1 MFRWVKRHFLSKKD
15 GPRLDASD
23 ESDTNVEEAKEVLW
37 DLCGNYNC
45 QLKRSCEEHVG
56 DGLWNKRNEKL
67 GSVGQRKKSSK
78 ERGDDD
84 SQWTRSEEEKGD
96 IDTGEVEESGK
107 SRSEND
113 RTNLVHLNI
122 LSSESKE
129 RRTEHPPP
137 TITSSSSSSTLTP
150 CYTPHIVLQPS
161 SLYDKDSRKERNEGQ
176 IVGSVLCP
184 SAQRWCPRRSPSSE
198 YLQCSYSSG
207 VSISDTDQDV
217 GNPFQSQVPPG
228 KPDKPSTDVDDGTL
242 SDPRH
247 DDDVLASTTMTSVVF
262 NDPLLDPSTK
272 TQQQDG
278 STGNSLLIPQ
288 SVTNSKGNH
297 WKKKCNVSIV
307 PEGNNN
313 NNGSIEE
320 HSNTNSAFFTSD
332 KGSGKDSQDIFS
344 NTTCIL
350 DVSIGNEF
358 QDKLSLKKTNPH
370 PLHSDL
376 LEQVVLSEQL
386 SKHSDKNLC
395 QLSDINSEQA
405 VDKGIPDTLLS
416 SNWSPITG
424 YQNELEPDVQE
435 NSREI
440 KGGCSTL
447 QPTICLTNKAEKN
460 VDINITCSPL
470 QPATYIVDEAETSC
484 CDPCLVN
491 AGKEPTEKD
500 GTLPKIVQGA
510 GQTALEK
517 QCVDYTL
524 KAQAEDGVV
533 RYKTKENE
541 LDQRQREQ
549 NVLTGE
555 EVKKTVEEN
564 VSLEQLKEDVTAQEY
579 IEKDISEVVIKEVI
593 SQEEV
598 KEHISQEEVKEHI
611 SQEWIKEDKSQK
623 QIKQDIATKDC
634 KEKLS
639 QEQIGGNI
647 LQEQVMEDVSQVNR
661 AGVSNEPKEIKLE
674 EEKRRDT
681 VNQERIENNHRGEL
695 ASASLVI
702 SPKLE
707 WEEEPRGKEKDSAS
721 PDDKMKNESPWNEND
736 KLDSDVGSSIIG
748 TKKENLNSESD
759 QLNLKPDNCS
769 AVSGLA
775 EGRATA
781 SAYPST
787 TTLRCCFP
795 PAYLPPAC
803 LYNQPGKLCSVL
815 GERFIMTEVDAAPLL
830 VSMKLETTPLGPFGV
845 AFVWVDSK
853 PVSLDQFPEGTNV
866 HFDAIFLSNKT
877 AKYVTVVVWLRSK
890 PIYTTEP
897 YYNSYVVVDEL
908 EDLNVQFISFSKRT
922 GVVKGVICGVTRFF
936 TFPKSAVFIN
946 GRGMA
951 DEKEI
956 ARFADPGYGQ
966 LYGNVRIFVTAGA
979 VESLFHGN
987 KQAAVANGSVGG
999 QVTAHIRWRI
1009 SKKKKEIW
1017 SVVMIQLP
1025 ESLVATHVATPA
1037 NCCFH
1042 KMALSSVKVFP
1053 GRLCSTTTTPSKPC
1067 VIDDPVIERETDQ
1080 YNVPMQSVK
1089 EGNPEHHFATQ
1100 TDSTHSME
1108 VSEQG
1113 WKKQNPD
1120 FSSMASREASSG
1132 SHQSNARGDGENT
1145 DNTVLSVDQ
1154 TDGSSPSLDSSQDT
1168 TTAQRKRKRTRR
1180 GKTIAEKTPQLYRN
1194 WSGRLFWDS
1203 SDSFFKI
1210 ATTINN
1216 SVVHLTMGDRV
1227 IYVNNGKACEAE
1239 MCDVDIP
1246 VHFDAHLMGGIMHC
1260 IFVAV
1265 WKGDKPHMTYNV
1277 SNTCR
1282 HYYDV
1287 PGIYQG
1293 PCSDDLLE
1301 FEVTLAGERKTIR
1314 TEYCNMCLFTKD
1326 GEHCASIPLF
1336 SRVSLHL
1343 MEDFSCLTHPWR
1355 TRLVIIEGQKS
1366 EVAKVNQDVPKL
1378 EDKARRVETSQLDV
1392 SDDGSISFTTSG
1404 KAIHFCSSV
1413 KNLKSHY
1420 YKNCHGTLYWNYDVE
1435 LFNISTTIDGILLDL
1450 KVGNNAY
1457 YIERGRII
1465 HVYKNSEPE
1474 PVQFDVCA
1482 VSNTSL
1488 KIVVIWKGIKPQMT
1502 YSRGKTIIYY
1512 YDVPGVYQG
1521 LKDDLLEFDIT
1532 LDNGE
1537 KKTVRTTCGRGVYTE
1552 KGQVCSII
1560 PTGSPVCLHLK
1571 KRFGVD
1577 GDMDWDALLV
1587 VVGSIN
1593 TSLPVTVT
1601 HQAASAG
1608 VSQKTPSRLYRNC
1621 LGLLRW
1627 QSGLNIYRIVTLSG
1641 GAPLSIHLDQQ
1652 TWIIK
1657 NNVAVELK
1665 EGTENLTVKFDIYIQ
1680 DNPSNIYHP
1689 CVLWVGEKPKE
1700 ARKNHMMYY
1709 FDIPGIFR
1717 GFEGKLMKFDVC
1729 IKGEDFSIKTSPS
1742 KHIYTPEGH
1751 LMESV
1756 PECSHVLV
1764 HLQQNTTMTIDASWG
1779 VRVIVVQPIPTE
1791 DKDEMEGTTLQKLY
1805 LVLQGKTEMASGKY
1819 TFRYQYDGIEKT
1831 ILMPVDIAM
1840 DSPPLLPPALPS
1852 SSSSSS
1858 SQVRDFNLIVH
1869 CRHNNTMPVCGWF
1882 EKRSRPLYA
1891 EHFQTLIDFDFRKKL
1906 LTLCSLNGKQT
1917 HFEMATQYVVKGK
1930 TRHLVEESLGNSP
1943 VIHAVIEEVELHNIG
1958 GLVINKRVIFLTSNS
1973 RLCQAALLFLCLS
1986 HVDNENEFLS
1996 IHSDTHDSS
2005 IQVNNRDHNEAILAI
2020 KRKSVSNVEKNL
2032 AAPVDA
2038 AEETPAAKK
2047 QNQRGSVSMPE
2058 LSESVYTDGRNVSH
2072 TDSEDSG
2079 ELGMTGQENRSGL
2092 GMKKF
2097 IGDPS
2102 QPTDRRW
2109 LCREALRLLLTSGS
2123 SLKELTRKH
2132 SSLYAVL
2139 VGQFRNTCEGVSLFH
2154 CEHISQTIVLPLGIP
2169 RYDWRKPN
2177 EGKEEKEEW
2186 NTYFLLAR
2194 RDLNE
2199 SKITYQPYFLWPKGG
2214 KCTPYIITAQ
2224 QPFLV
2229 DTKNQVLG
2237 IKDETSGSSAN
2248 YIYSY
2253 DVAFSLRSRKSVSKF
2268 LNSLT
2273 TSFYAVVEDDS
2284 PINIKGHLIQGQI
2297 ILLTSSYNIALACIS
2312 TLVGNYTKFLHQKV
2326 KSPTQRE
2333 KVTYLQQQEK
2343 TDIPTQQEKRV
2354 TSLDQEENTDIPTQ
2368 QEELETCLLQK
2379 IETQTLIQEHEIIS
2393 PQVNSKESTVVSLSP
2408 TDAEIYIVKD
2418 ALNYCALEATLASM
2432 YMGTYSMIIEDVED
2446 WIRTNLYSI
2455 EHDSVKGMLKD
2466 CLGVKTIMEHAK
2478 SERFFPVL
2486 KEVIDIAGIEP
2497 LIEHDMGFDSII
2509 HIAVKACIKTSLD
2522 SLKPEAVKDIIK
2534 KCFHDWAPEAVKAQ
2548 LDHMVPE
2555 TALTLLKESIDHIEL
2570 KAMIDSPGR
2579 CGIIAKQVRAKESPV
2594 SCAAVI
2600 RKDSPDSCGTVVPI
2614 KDSGSKENQEWLC
2627 RETLRQCLASQ
2638 SMEGLT
2644 SKHSAAFPVLLGQ
2657 LENLPGGS
2665 WLFHCDQLPHP
2676 LSIPPDVS
2684 HNSWRQ
2690 SRRNGKTCL
2699 LTKREYNEDG
2709 QNIYQPFFLWPGE
2722 KCDPYIIKAQ
2732 CSPVIDTMFQVMAL
2746 QDEASGGLKYCIYN
2760 YDVACTRKGKRC
2772 LNEFFSHIKIT
2783 KTPFYVVVEDMLPLN
2798 IHSYRIEAEILF
2810 LTSSYA
2816 VALGCISTLVGNNTD
2831 LSQKE
2836 RNIPTPQEEEKL
2848 TLVHQGEKDIPS
2860 LQQKDPPTVNT
2871 EKGIKSLK
2879 QVKEVN
2885 QQEEIQT
2892 HDKESTITQQE
2903 KPVTH
2908 AFDAVTPNHVLEEA
2922 VTPSH
2927 ICKQTITTSH
2937 VSKEGITPIHMH
2949 EDKVTVSDVCK
2960 ETIRPSHMLEE
2971 RVITPDCMYQVIMTY
2986 KNSQREAD
2994 GCPRGQTCYVV
3005 ASQFSDVAS
3014 QFTSEFATKYDHCY
3028 GFLKPYSDE
3037 FSLIECI
3044 SGKRRVL
3051 CCWSH
3056 IFFNSK
3062 KPSFN
3067 SFFQSSQKVLVSVI
3081 ILPFLKP
3088 MPLSNGIVIDAM
3100 GVLAWYGDSIKLVMV
3115 HECDIHQ
3122 AVLMPVS
3129 SEQLT
3134 SKMKEQ
3140 RENNQMTIETRRTD
3154 YFMLCQAGSTF
3165 SGFQQQV
3172 LLASGLKR
3180 MSVCIKFFIDDWVIC
3195 AGMQDELVRCKIS
3208 DIYISGKPCICMEDL
3223 LMIRNDLQLIVIIH
3237 TPAIKLYGK
3246 TATMKALIGFT
3257 DSEDLLPCIHICSE
3271 HRGGIL
3277 LHDTPAES
3285 TTGNRNMYR
3294 DELAVVRETFSY
3306 IQTVWEQTD
3315 ARHDYLRRTLLGTMK
3330 PSLLIPEMMKTR
3342 DHTECNGVVT
3352 SGSEECGQ
3360 VKILLRC
3367 QDPVQNISAHRSL
3380 LFGLPANKN
3389 LKTIV
3394 GQAVTVFL
3402 GSFTPEGGD
3411 QTWRVVFGWIHSD
3424 LVSYRVTQMND
3435 DEGASVYHKQC
3446 CPKALLIQHF
3456 EHVYNKAKFRI
3467 IIGVK
3472 SYESGEDDIFS
3483 CTDGIESMMIS
3494 CKKDSVLDHGVK
3506 KTKAWRLLVNASL
3519 NEEVPISRGMDG
3531 WNNCKN
3537 VSMVD
3542 NGDKDEDFKNIQV
3555 HELPTH
3561 DQQGGT
3567 KQGIGAW
3574 RGTTQNLKVQVCKT
3588 HGVRIVDGIF
3598 ASRSKVSSPCRTSFS
3613 ETSSPPENQQR
3624 GVVDPQLQPLPTQT
3638 WSCINSS
3645 HIDHVGEDQLVV
3657 RDSNKTVLIKRSVL
3671 YSGTSKVGVRP
3682 LNDMLTVGCQEEVR
3696 VRGLVL
3702 PVASPITITNFNND
3716 LNVTHMAAV
3725 AWLIPEASKGTKSNV
3740 NDDEACMV
3748 DGKVIEKSKK
3758 YTDDSPND
3766 STPVALQ
3773 TDDDDESEEDTN
3785 EVYMGDS
3792 CGVDGL
3798 DGNGSGGGGGLEGN
3812 LDSIVG
3818 GISAPVCTLSPY
3830 SGISREIES
3839 LSNEDAILNYQYNH
3853 RTGRNSEI
3861 HATKDEFCSVNT
3873 PKAKEKIGKQR
3884 NDKGTSGDAAINNES
3899 DNATS
3904 AKTDSKVEET
3914 WLSESK
3920 SNLNCSAN
3928 ISGDKKEVAIALKP
3942 ELDNDFGI
3950 GKSGGGV
3957 CGKDGSSV
3965 SSKQDSANGGVTV
3978 NKEPLLGVKTRQTMG
3993 KNLMQ
3998 SENEEQVHVPN
4009 ILDCYKENR
4018 AQYTKYISEMNVTV
4032 VIESLR
4038 KNSEQLV
4045 LAKKQVL
4052 YVVSGTGPKCIIPC
4066 FLKTWDNTYGILR
4079 SNVGYTMFKRQHIY
4093 ERSSQTMAKLSL
4105 KYLDALIL
4113 MLEEPKTVLGYSVN
4127 SIGLLVGASNNR
4139 IMVTDPLRFLTRT
4152 LNVYTEDWMLE
4163 CSVLQIHKSRN
4174 FSLIKLCDKSPFMD
4188 EEELELKTQVT
4199 PRKMNIKVPLQIESR
4214 ECSCVIMER
4223 DFLVLKTSGMMVLA
4237 LKKDFY
4243 RGDETPHPMYWRG
4256 CQMKQLN
4263 AVSVLSVMLTQ
4274 PVTIENCEISHFA
4287 VLLYLGMRPAA
4298 ANTILAKWKE
4308 GKVDKNMTLH
4318 IEGRERLKIINL
4330 QFRFDSSVPSSTE
4343 MKVRDLG
4350 TCKLM
4355 VGKSSQATIVTNTF
4369 SASKGVNYNTTSTGD
4384 PRTTGCSN
4392 TPSVS
4397 QAKNAAP
4404 KPQVQN
4410 IEITVKVPHPRNIE
4424 NFVCRCVLVKR
4435 KLAVLMAKEMVIL
4448 ALQKDFYRD
4457 NKKISPY
4464 CPLEELLENMPGTG
4478 VSVVA
4483 ALIAKPVMVEKHKIT
4498 HLALV
4503 AYIGKKPTT
4512 TDEIIAEWKKNR
4524 MVRRTSVNVESIC
4537 GSPPKVIIFTLSLEG
4552 HDIPSSKPAGM
4563 TVSQQQP
4570 KVPVQTAEKQIQYKM
4585 VSKSLQTCGTAA
4597 GKSQLPTDIYVNVMT
4612 YNWGKMLDTNCAK
4625 ILQLRKTCGF
4635 LEVTHEKLVEGKAV
4649 IYFPQET
4656 LYINKERPN
4665 KNYSVNF
4672 ILSQYKDK
4680 YIGCLARSFISKGEN
4695 TGRIITGV
4703 KTHFIAKLVWYG
4715 DRPSTE
4721 ELKIKETT
4729 STAAAATTTVGTA
4742 QPVTVTPSP
4751 VHKPKGDARPGK
4763 SAVSTIQYTTK
4774 RSSPAPN
4781 KSGEKKAAVY
4791 PLSTKHE
4798 RNARKPAQASLGGRG
4813 SLRMGQVEEVHSRTG
4828 RLRLD
4833 DGALLYFSRERCFL
4847 YGLCLN
4853 KVELDHVLSI
4863 GVKAEYELSE
4873 TSRARDIKGVW
4884 VGESAPLDP
4893 HHLSATLESWC
4904 CTHNVP
4910 VATKAMLLKEAGW
4923 LSPDLQPLADTS
4935 QDKEVIDLC

>member
-1 MFRWVKRHFLSKKD
+1 MFRWVKRHFLSKKG
-15 GPRLDASD
+15 GPCLDASD
-23 ESDTNVEEAKEVLW
+23 ESDTKVEEAKEVW
-37 DLCGNYNC
+37 DLCGNDNS
-45 QLKRSCEEHVG
+45 QWKRSCEEHVG
-56 DGLWNKRNEKL
+56 DGLWNKRNEEL
-67 GSVGQRKKSSK
+67 GSDSQRKKSSK
-78 ERGDDD
+78 ELGGDDIK
-84 SQWTRSEEEKGD
+84 WTRSEEEKGD

-113 RTNLVHLNI
+113 RTKLVHLNI

-129 RRTEHPPP
+129 RETEHPLP

-150 CYTPHIVLQPS
+150 CYIPHNVLQPS
-161 SLYDKDSRKERNEGQ
+161 SLYGKDSRKGRNEGQ
-176 IVGSVLCP
+176 IVGSMLCP
-184 SAQRWCPRRSPSSE
+184 SAQRWCSRRSSSKD
-198 YLQCSYSSG
+198 LQCSYSSG

-217 GNPFQSQVPPG
+217 SNPFQSQVPLG
-228 KPDKPSTDVDDGTL
+228 KPDKPSGDVDDGTL

-247 DDDVLASTTMTSVVF
+247 DVDVLASTTMTSVVF
-262 NDPLLDPSTK
+262 NDLLLDPSTK

-278 STGNSLLIPQ
+278 STGNLLLIPQ
-288 SVTNSKGNH
+288 SVANSKGNN

-313 NNGSIEE
+313 NNGSIEK
-320 HSNTNSAFFTSD
+320 HSNTNSALFTSD
-332 KGSGKDSQDIFS
+332 KGSEKDSQDIFS
-344 NTTCIL
+344 HTTCIL
-350 DVSIGNEF
+350 DVSIENEF

-386 SKHSDKNLC
+386 SKHTDKNLC
-395 QLSDINSEQA
+395 PLSDINSEYINNSEQA

-424 YQNELEPDVQE
+424 YQNDLEPDVQE

-440 KGGCSTL
+440 KGDCSTL

-460 VDINITCSPL
+460 ADINITCSPL
-470 QPATYIVDEAETSC
+470 QPATYIVDEAETF
-484 CDPCLVN
+484 CDTCLGN
-491 AGKEPTEKD
+491 AGKEPAEED
-500 GTLPKIVQGA
+500 GTLSKIVQGA

-517 QCVDYTL
+517 QCVDYTS

-555 EVKKTVEEN
+555 EMKKTVKEN
-564 VSLEQLKEDVTAQEY
+564 VSLVQLKEDVTAQEY
-579 IEKDISEVVIKEVI
+579 IQKDISEVMIKEVI

-598 KEHISQEEVKEHI
+598 KEHISQE
-611 SQEWIKEDKSQK
+611 WIKENKSQK
-623 QIKQDIATKDC
+623 QIKQDIATKAC

-639 QEQIGGNI
+639 QEQIKGNI

-661 AGVSNEPKEIKLE
+661 VGVSNEPKEIKLE
-674 EEKRRDT
+674 EEKRQDT
-681 VNQERIENNHRGEL
+681 VNQERVENNHRGEL

-721 PDDKMKNESPWNEND
+721 PDGKMKNESPWNEND
-736 KLDSDVGSSIIG
+736 KSDSDVGGSISG
-748 TKKENLNSESD
+748 TNNSESD
-759 QLNLKPDNCS
+759 QLNQKPDNCS

-775 EGRATA
+775 EGKATA

-787 TTLRCCFP
+787 TTLHCCYP

-803 LYNQPGKLCSVL
+803 LYDQPGKLCSVL
-815 GERFIMTEVDAAPLL
+815 GEHFIMTEVDAMPLL
-830 VSMKLETTPLGPFGV
+830 VSMKLETTLMGPFGV
-845 AFVWVDSK
+845 AFVWVNGK

-866 HFDAIFLSNKT
+866 HFDAIFLSNNT
-877 AKYVTVVVWLRSK
+877 AKYVTVVIWLGSK

-897 YYNSYVVVDEL
+897 YYNSYVIVDEL
-908 EDLNVQFISFSKRT
+908 EDLNVQFISFSKGT
-922 GVVKGVICGVTRFF
+922 GVVKGVISGVTRFF
-936 TFPKSAVFIN
+936 TFPKSVIFIN
-946 GRGMA
+946 GREMVDA
-951 DEKEI
+951 KEI
-956 ARFADPGYGQ
+956 ARFADPEYGQ

-979 VESLFHGN
+979 VGDTTHEFVCTCLWSGVKPQKNCFVSDRDYRFLLYKKSGTYSVGKEQFTMHCDAQTELLVDKDGYKLEYESEYGKIIFPLSTESLFHGN
-987 KQAAVANGSVGG
+987 KQAAVATGSVGG

-1009 SKKKKEIW
+1009 SKKKKEVW

-1042 KMALSSVKVFP
+1042 KIALSSVKVFP
-1053 GRLCSTTTTPSKPC
+1053 GHLCSTTTTPSKPC

-1089 EGNPEHHFATQ
+1089 EGNPEHHSAIQ

-1120 FSSMASREASSG
+1120 FTFMESREASSG
-1132 SHQSNARGDGENT
+1132 SHQNNSPDDGENM

-1154 TDGSSPSLDSSQDT
+1154 TDMSSPSLDSSQDT
-1168 TTAQRKRKRTRR
+1168 TTARRKRKRTRGR
-1180 GKTIAEKTPQLYRN
+1180 KKNAKKTRQFYRN

-1210 ATTINN
+1210 ATIINN

-1227 IYVNNGKACEAE
+1227 IYVNNGKTCEAE
-1239 MCDVDIP
+1239 MCDIDIP
-1246 VHFDAHLMGGIMHC
+1246 VHFDAHLMKEIMHC

-1293 PCSDDLLE
+1293 PCSGDLLE
-1301 FEVTLAGERKTIR
+1301 FEVSLAGERKTIR
-1314 TEYCNMCLFTKD
+1314 TEYCNMCFFTKD

-1378 EDKARRVETSQLDV
+1378 EDEARRVETGQLDV
-1392 SDDGSISFTTSG
+1392 SDDGSVSFTTSG
-1404 KAIHFCSSV
+1404 KASNFCSSV
-1413 KNLKSHY
+1413 KSLKSRY
-1420 YKNCHGTLYWNYDVE
+1420 YKNCYGTLYWNNDVE
-1435 LFNISTTIDGILLDL
+1435 LFYISSTIDSILLDL
-1450 KVGNNAY
+1450 KVGNNAV
-1457 YIERGRII
+1457 YIESGRLILLN
-1465 HVYKNSEPE
+1465 KNSEPE

-1482 VSNTSL
+1482 VTNTSVR
-1488 KIVVIWKGIKPQMT
+1488 IVVIWKGIKPRMS
-1502 YSRGKTIIYY
+1502 YSRAKTNIYY

-1537 KKTVRTTCGRGVYTE
+1537 KKTVRTTCSRMVYTE
-1552 KGQVCSII
+1552 KGRICSTI

-1571 KRFGVD
+1571 ESFGVD
-1577 GDMDWDALLV
+1577 GDMEWDALLV

-1593 TSLPVTVT
+1593 TSLPATVT

-1608 VSQKTPSRLYRNC
+1608 VPVSKKTPRLYRNC

-1627 QSGLNIYRIVTLSG
+1627 QSGLNIYRIDTLSG
-1641 GAPLSIHLDQQ
+1641 GAPLSIHLDQK

-1700 ARKNHMMYY
+1700 ARKNHLMYY

-1717 GFEGKLMKFDVC
+1717 GFEGKLMNFDVC

-1751 LMESV
+1751 LMESI
-1756 PECSHVLV
+1756 PECAHVLL

-1791 DKDEMEGTTLQKLY
+1791 DKDEMEGTTLQKVY
-1805 LVLQGKTEMASGKY
+1805 LVLQGKTEMAGGKY
-1819 TFRYQYDGIEKT
+1819 TFRYQYDGIENT
-1831 ILMPVDIAM
+1831 ILMPLDIAM

-1858 SQVRDFNLIVH
+1858 SSQVRDFNLIVH
-1869 CRHNNTMPVCGWF
+1869 CGHNNTMPVCGWF

-1906 LTLCSLNGKQT
+1906 LTLCSLSGKQT
-1917 HFEMATQYVVKGK
+1917 HFEMATQYLVKGK
-1930 TRHLVEESLGNSP
+1930 TRHLVEESLSNSP
-1943 VIHAVIEEVELHNIG
+1943 FIHAVIEEVELHNIG

-1996 IHSDTHDSS
+1996 SHPDTHNSS
-2005 IQVNNRDHNEAILAI
+2005 IQLDNRDHNEAILAI
-2020 KRKSVSNVEKNL
+2020 ERKSVSNIEKNL

-2047 QNQRGSVSMPE
+2047 QNQIGSVSMPE

-2102 QPTDRRW
+2102 QPTDRKW
-2109 LCREALRLLLTSGS
+2109 LCREALTLLLTSGS

-2132 SSLYAVL
+2132 SDLYAVL
-2139 VGQFRNTCEGVSLFH
+2139 VGQFRDTYEGVSLFH

-2169 RYDWRKPN
+2169 QYDWRKPN
-2177 EGKEEKEEW
+2177 EGKKEKEEW

-2194 RDLNE
+2194 IDLIG

-2253 DVAFSLRSRKSVSKF
+2253 DVAFSLRNRKSMRKF
-2268 LNSLT
+2268 LDSLT

-2284 PINIKGHLIQGQI
+2284 PINIKGNLIQGQI

-2312 TLVGNYTKFLHQKV
+2312 TLVGNYTKFLHQKIN
-2326 KSPTQRE
+2326 SPTQRE
-2333 KVTYLQQQEK
+2333 KVTSLQQQEK
-2343 TDIPTQQEKRV
+2343 SDIPSQQKKRV

-2368 QEELETCLLQK
+2368 QKELETCLIQN
-2379 IETQTLIQEHEIIS
+2379 IETQTLIQEHEII
-2393 PQVNSKESTVVSLSP
+2393 
-2408 TDAEIYIVKD
+2408 
-2418 ALNYCALEATLASM
+2418 
-2432 YMGTYSMIIEDVED
+2432 
-2446 WIRTNLYSI
+2446 
-2455 EHDSVKGMLKD
+2455 
-2466 CLGVKTIMEHAK
+2466 
-2478 SERFFPVL
+2478 
-2486 KEVIDIAGIEP
+2486 
-2497 LIEHDMGFDSII
+2497 
-2509 HIAVKACIKTSLD
+2509 
-2522 SLKPEAVKDIIK
+2522 
-2534 KCFHDWAPEAVKAQ
+2534 
-2548 LDHMVPE
+2548 
-2555 TALTLLKESIDHIEL
+2555 
-2570 KAMIDSPGR
+2570 
-2579 CGIIAKQVRAKESPV
+2579 AKQVQAKENPV
-2594 SCAAVI
+2594 SCATVI
-2600 RKDSPDSCGTVVPI
+2600 RKDNPDNCGTVVPI

-2627 RETLRQCLASQ
+2627 KETLRQCRASQ

-2657 LENLPGGS
+2657 LENGGGS

-2699 LTKREYNEDG
+2699 LTKREYENG

-2732 CSPVIDTMFQVMAL
+2732 CPPVIDTMFQVMTL
-2746 QDEASGGLKYCIYN
+2746 QDEASGRLKYGIYN
-2760 YDVACTRKGKRC
+2760 YDVACTRKGKTC

-2798 IHSYRIEAEILF
+2798 IHTYRIEAEILF
-2810 LTSSYA
+2810 LTSSYT
-2816 VALGCISTLVGNNTD
+2816 VALGCISALVGNNTD
-2831 LSQKE
+2831 LSQIV
-2836 RNIPTPQEEEKL
+2836 RNISTPQEEEKL
-2848 TLVHQGEKDIPS
+2848 TLVHQGEKDVPS

-2871 EKGIKSLK
+2871 EKGIMSLK
-2879 QVKEVN
+2879 QVEKVH

-2908 AFDAVTPNHVLEEA
+2908 AFDEVTPNHVLEEA

-2937 VSKEGITPIHMH
+2937 VCKEGITPIHIH

-2960 ETIRPSHMLEE
+2960 ETIRPSHMFEE
-2971 RVITPDCMYQVIMTY
+2971 RVITPDYMYQVIMTY
-2986 KNSQREAD
+2986 KNSQREVD
-2994 GCPRGQTCYVV
+2994 GCPRGQTFYVV

-3062 KPSFN
+3062 NLSFN
-3067 SFFQSSQKVLVSVI
+3067 SFFQSSQKVLLSVI
-3081 ILPFLKP
+3081 ILPLLKP

-3100 GVLAWYGDSIKLVMV
+3100 GVLAWYGNSIKLVMV

-3134 SKMKEQ
+3134 PKMKEQ
-3140 RENNQMTIETRRTD
+3140 RENNQMTVETRRTD

-3180 MSVCIKFFIDDWVIC
+3180 MSVCIKFFVDDWVIC
-3195 AGMQDELVRCKIS
+3195 ADMQDELVRCKIS

-3223 LMIRNDLQLIVIIH
+3223 LVIRNDLQLIVIIH

-3271 HRGGIL
+3271 HRDGIL

-3306 IQTVWEQTD
+3306 IQIVWEQTD
-3315 ARHDYLRRTLLGTMK
+3315 ARHDYLRRTLLGIMK

-3352 SGSEECGQ
+3352 SGSEESGQ

-3367 QDPVQNISAHRSL
+3367 QDPVQNISAHLSL

-3394 GQAVTVFL
+3394 GQSVTVVL

-3424 LVSYRVTQMND
+3424 LVSYWVTQMIDN
-3435 DEGASVYHKQC
+3435 EGASVYHKQC

-3456 EHVYNKAKFRI
+3456 ERVYNKAKFRI
-3467 IIGVK
+3467 ITGVK
-3472 SYESGEDDIFS
+3472 VYEGGEDDIFS

-3506 KTKAWRLLVNASL
+3506 KTKAWSILVNTSL

-3531 WNNCKN
+3531 WNSCKN
-3537 VSMVD
+3537 VNMVD
-3542 NGDKDEDFKNIQV
+3542 NGDKDEDFKNIKV
-3555 HELPTH
+3555 DELPTH
-3561 DQQGGT
+3561 DQQGRT

-3588 HGVRIVDGIF
+3588 HGCRIVDGIF
-3598 ASRSKVSSPCRTSFS
+3598 TSVSKVSSPCRTSFL
-3613 ETSSPPENQQR
+3613 ETSSPPENQQPEA
-3624 GVVDPQLQPLPTQT
+3624 VDPQLQPLSTQT

-3671 YSGTSKVGVRP
+3671 YSGTSKVGDRP

-3702 PVASPITITNFNND
+3702 PVTSPITNINND
-3716 LNVTHMAAV
+3716 LNITHMAAV

-3748 DGKVIEKSKK
+3748 DGIVIEKSKK
-3758 YTDDSPND
+3758 YTDNSPND
-3766 STPVALQ
+3766 STPVVLQ
-3773 TDDDDESEEDTN
+3773 TDDNDDESEEDTN
-3785 EVYMGDS
+3785 EVYMGNS
-3792 CGVDGL
+3792 CGVHGL
-3798 DGNGSGGGGGLEGN
+3798 DGNGSGGGGGLGSN

-3830 SGISREIES
+3830 SGISRDIES
-3839 LSNEDAILNYQYNH
+3839 LSNEYAILNYQYTY

-3861 HATKDEFCSVNT
+3861 HATNDEFCSVNT
-3873 PKAKEKIGKQR
+3873 LKAKEMIGKQI
-3884 NDKGTSGDAAINNES
+3884 NDKGTTSGDAVINKES
-3899 DNATS
+3899 DNATY
-3904 AKTDSKVEET
+3904 AKNDSKVEET
-3914 WLSESK
+3914 LLSESK
-3920 SNLNCSAN
+3920 SNLDCSAN
-3928 ISGDKKEVAIALKP
+3928 ISGDKKKVAFVLKP

-3950 GKSGGGV
+3950 GKSGVGV
-3957 CGKDGSSV
+3957 CGKDGGSV
-3965 SSKQDSANGGVTV
+3965 SSKQESANGGVTV
-3978 NKEPLLGVKTRQTMG
+3978 NKEPLLGVKTRQTLE
-3993 KNLMQ
+3993 KNLVQ
-3998 SENEEQVHVPN
+3998 SENEERVHVPN

-4018 AQYTKYISEMNVTV
+4018 ARYAKYISEMNVTV

-4038 KNSEQLV
+4038 KNYEQLV

-4093 ERSSQTMAKLSL
+4093 ESSSQTMAKLSL

-4113 MLEEPKTVLGYSVN
+4113 MLEEPKTVLGYTVN
-4127 SIGLLVGASNNR
+4127 SIGLLVGVSNNR
-4139 IMVTDPLRFLTRT
+4139 IMITDPLGFLTRT

-4174 FSLIKLCDKSPFMD
+4174 FSLIKLCDQSPFMD
-4188 EEELELKTQVT
+4188 EEELELKTQLT
-4199 PRKMNIKVPLQIESR
+4199 LRKMNIKVPLQIENR
-4214 ECSCVIMER
+4214 KCSCVIIER
-4223 DFLVLKTSGMMVLA
+4223 DFLVLKSSGMMVLA

-4243 RGDETPHPMYWRG
+4243 KGDEIPHPMYWRG

-4263 AVSVLSVMLTQ
+4263 AVSVFSVMLTQ
-4274 PVTIENCEISHFA
+4274 PVTIENCKISHFA

-4298 ANTILAKWKE
+4298 ADTILAKWKE
-4308 GKVDKNMTLH
+4308 SKVDKNMRLH
-4318 IEGRERLKIINL
+4318 VEGRESLKIINL

-4343 MKVRDLG
+4343 MKVSDLG
-4350 TCKLM
+4350 SCKLM

-4384 PRTTGCSN
+4384 ARTTGCSN

-4435 KLAVLMAKEMVIL
+4435 KLAILMAKEMVIL

-4457 NKKISPY
+4457 NKKISPC

-4512 TDEIIAEWKKNR
+4512 TDEIIDKWKEKNR
-4524 MVRRTSVNVESIC
+4524 MVRCISVNVESIC
-4537 GSPPKVIIFTLSLEG
+4537 GRPPKVIIFTLSLEG
-4552 HDIPSSKPAGM
+4552 HDIPSSKPAG
-4563 TVSQQQP
+4563 VSVRQQQP
-4570 KVPVQTAEKQIQYKM
+4570 KVPVQIAEKQIQYKM
-4585 VSKSLQTCGTAA
+4585 VSKSLQTCGKAA
-4597 GKSQLPTDIYVNVMT
+4597 EKSQLPTAIYVNVMT

-4625 ILQLRKTCGF
+4625 ILQLKKTCGF
-4635 LEVTHEKLVEGKAV
+4635 LEVMHEKLVGGKAV
-4649 IYFPQET
+4649 IHFNQET

-4665 KNYSVNF
+4665 MNYSVNF
-4672 ILSQYKDK
+4672 ILSEYKDK
-4680 YIGCLARSFISKGEN
+4680 YIGCLARSCISKGEN
-4695 TGRIITGV
+4695 TGTLIMGV

-4729 STAAAATTTVGTA
+4729 TTAAAAATTTTVATA

-4763 SAVSTIQYTTK
+4763 SAVGTIQYTTK

-4813 SLRMGQVEEVHSRTG
+4813 SLRMGQVEEVHSRMG

-4833 DGALLYFSRERCFL
+4833 DGVLLYFSRERCFL

-4863 GVKAEYELSE
+4863 GIKAEYELSE
-4873 TSRARDIKGVW
+4873 MSRVQDIKGVW

-4893 HHLSATLESWC
+4893 HHLSATLENWC